1 MLAPSSAR
9 GWREGEGGGGED
21 SRNEYYSFIPNF
33 SAIVLQRGKPMAI
46 LQDGSGII
54 TFTGQPVHLLVK
66 LLFPGRSQHFYNFGA
81 GRVSC
86 DYHCRN

>member
-1 MLAPSSAR
+1 
-9 GWREGEGGGGED
+9 
-21 SRNEYYSFIPNF
+21 
-33 SAIVLQRGKPMAI
+33 MAI